1 MYDENKAKGTLVLDS
16 KVFNKLHQELINHFG
31 AKYKIDP
38 SLIIDYQLYG
48 FNNYD
53 ETLPSIKKMVDEE
66 NNLFLNGKYLYN
78 KWRQFKKGDKFIKIS
93 REYSFAYF
101 HCLGYKDI
109 YDFLDR
115 GTLLSDKDKRDQ
127 LSILGKKAIYN
138 DQEYYLGYYVG
149 ENKSII
155 KTKLTISPGTRD
167 VEWILYYWEN
177 NELNTFEYYGTIIDF
192 KNIIT
197 IFFRKEN
204 SKTERDAY
212 MSIYYGNEKVIH
224 KPFLKGLYAGYDI
237 NDRPVSGEIIFQ
249 RVNSLEIQED
259 IAKTQEAVN
268 PIIENYLLNRR
279 LIIEHTIP
287 QNLFELS
294 NYSQYVSI
302 LERIEGAYSGIISTL
317 NGEIKIIDLNILRTG
332 KITLLIEKTLSY
344 QGYLQI
350 DNTDSIF
357 IGRLLNSDT
366 DLKLSIA
373 LNGNIEDKLFITG
386 FFMGS
391 YEKHSVNSGKFC
403 VTSTKNFLKN
413 TDIQK
418 ELQYYKTNDKTFSYS
433 DLFKKIISLSAGWN
447 IGKRINSK
455 HEPDFIENEFYA
467 TELNL
472 ALKKITGDYYLV
484 FFEKDT
490 HHITINLLSISS
502 NGKVTMLMEQ
512 LTYFGD
518 AQTFSSG
525 LLALNFT
532 TRNNI
537 PYYSQIM
544 AFVGK
549 HSIETAKYFKG
560 VANFLNNDLKPAS
573 FDILLIPKLRLHNN
587 YDENIQT
594 GTKQHKLLLKEFES
608 IGLTIN

>member
-1 MYDENKAKGTLVLDS
+1 MYDEIKSKGTLVLDS
-16 KVFNKLHQELINHFG
+16 KVFYKLHQELINHFG
-31 AKYKIDP
+31 TKYKIDP

-48 FNNYD
+48 FNEYD
-53 ETLPSIKKMVDEE
+53 ENLPSIKKMVDEE
-66 NNLFLNGKYLYN
+66 NKLFLNGKYLYN
-78 KWRQFKKGDKFIKIS
+78 KWRQFKNGVKFIKIS

-101 HCLGYKDI
+101 HCLAYRDV

-115 GTLLSDKDKRDQ
+115 GALLSDKDKKDQ
-127 LSILGKKAIYN
+127 LAIVGKKAVYH
-138 DQEYYLGYYVG
+138 DQEFYLGYYIG

-177 NELNTFEYYGTIIDF
+177 DELSSFEYYGTIVDF

-249 RVNSLEIQED
+249 RVNSLEIQD
-259 IAKTQEAVN
+259 VSAKTQEAVN

-302 LERIEGAYSGIISTL
+302 LERIEAGYSGVISTL
-317 NGEIKIIDLNILRTG
+317 NGEIKIIDLNIRKTG

-350 DNTDSIF
+350 DNNDSIF

-366 DLKLSIA
+366 DLKLSIV
-373 LNGNIEDKLFITG
+373 LNGNIEEKVFITG
-386 FFMGS
+386 YFMGS
-391 YEKHSVNSGKFC
+391 YEKHSVTSGKFC
-403 VTSTKNFLKN
+403 VTSTEGSLRN
-413 TDIQK
+413 TDIQN
-418 ELQYYKTNDKTFSYS
+418 ELQYYKKNDKTFSYS
-433 DLFKKIISLSAGWN
+433 DLFKRIISLSAGWN
-447 IGKRINSK
+447 IGKNINNRES
-455 HEPDFIENEFYA
+455 DFIEKEFYS

-472 ALKKITGDYYLV
+472 ALKKIAGDYYLV
-484 FFEKDT
+484 FSEKET
-490 HHITINLLSISS
+490 FHLTINLLIISLS
-502 NGKVTMLMEQ
+502 GNVTMFMEQ

-537 PYYSQIM
+537 PYYSQIIT
-544 AFVGK
+544 FVGK
-549 HSIETAKYFKG
+549 HSIEAAKYFKG
-560 VANFLNNDLKPAS
+560 VANFLDNDLKPAS
-573 FDILLIPKLRLHNN
+573 FDVFLIPKLRLHNT
-587 YDENIQT
+587 YDENIRT

-608 IGLTIN
+608 IGLTMN